1 MVLVTKDQWEILQ
14 KMQAEPKPLLT
25 EDQFEVSMKIIR
37 DLNRYERKRHIA
49 AHMIGFQ
56 KEHLCNLA
64 KHNEYLSDQV
74 SRYGAEISELNE
86 EISDLK
92 ACLSDEQETVYE
104 QNDEIE
110 RLKGRVEGVGWAFE
124 KVIKER

>member
-1 MVLVTKDQWEILQ
+1 MVLVTKDQWDIVQ
-14 KMQAEPKPLLT
+14 KIT
-25 EDQFEVSMKIIR
+25 EEQKEAMAKVVR
-37 DLNRYERKRHIA
+37 DLNRYERKRPIA

-92 ACLSDEQETVYE
+92 ARLADEQETVYE